1 MVLSCSLVPFCD
13 VIVSDFPEKI
23 QANFTFFFFEA
34 VSLINTNIIFSID
47 LLVEMNIFEIF
58 SEELAHHS
66 IVIVILSEILYDL
79 LSFLEFVLRVKP
91 NHFLEE
97 NLGH

>member
-1 MVLSCSLVPFCD
+1 
-13 VIVSDFPEKI
+13 
-23 QANFTFFFFEA
+23 
-34 VSLINTNIIFSID
+34 
-47 LLVEMNIFEIF
+47 MNIFEIF

-79 LSFLEFVLRVKP
+79 LSFFEFVLRVKP